1 MSPPP
6 AAPYGRLAGF
16 YFTYFAT
23 VGALA
28 PYFNLYLEAL
38 DYSPGEIGEATAMLV
53 AGRIVAPALW
63 GWVADRSG
71 HRLLIVRYTL
81 LLAALTFAL
90 VLGTRQ
96 FAPMAGVLL
105 LYGVFWSASLPQFEV
120 ITLNHLGA
128 HVDDYS
134 RIRLWGSVGFIA
146 TASLLGVLLERV
158 GIDWLPAILLAL
170 IAGVWV
176 SSLLVS
182 APPTSSVPSAH
193 LSLRAVLRQPR
204 VLALLAT
211 LLLMQL
217 SYGPYY
223 AFYTI
228 FLDHH
233 GYSRATIGLLWSLGV
248 VAEIALFLVM
258 GRLLPAWG
266 LRRLML
272 VSLAAGLVRW
282 VMIGEGVELLW
293 VLILAQ
299 ILHAGSFGMHHA
311 AAVQYVH
318 RYFTGA
324 LQGRGQALYSSI
336 AYGLGGALGVYATGY
351 LWTAIG
357 PGLTYVVAA
366 TLCALAWVIAWQGL
380 RETAAARARRT

>member
-1 MSPPP
+1 MTSPP

-16 YFTYFAT
+16 YFAYFAT

-38 DYSPGEIGEATAMLV
+38 EFSPGEIGQATAMLV
-53 AGRIVAPALW
+53 AGRIVAPTLW

-71 HRLLIVRYTL
+71 RRLLVVRSTL
-81 LLAALTFAL
+81 LLAALAFAL
-90 VLGTRQ
+90 VFGTRQ

-105 LYGVFWSASLPQFEV
+105 LYGLFWSASLPQFEA

-128 HVDDYS
+128 HVEEYS

-146 TASLLGVLLERV
+146 TASLLGALLERI

-170 IAGVWV
+170 ITSVWV
-176 SSLLVS
+176 SSLIAR
-182 APPTSSVPSAH
+182 APPTSPVPAAV
-193 LSLRAVLRQPR
+193 LSLRRVLLQPK

-233 GYSRATIGLLWSLGV
+233 GYRRITIGLLWSLGV

-258 GRLLPAWG
+258 RRLLPAWG
-266 LRRLML
+266 LQRLML

-282 VMIGEGVELLW
+282 VMIGEGVDLLW

-299 ILHAGSFGMHHA
+299 ILHAATFGMHHV

-318 RYFTGA
+318 QYFTGP

-336 AYGLGGALGVYATGY
+336 AYGLGGAVGAYATGH
-351 LWTAIG
+351 LWTVIG
-357 PGLTYVVAA
+357 PALTYIVAA
-366 TLCALAWVIAWQGL
+366 TLCALAWVIAWRGL
-380 RETAAARARRT
+380 RETAAERS